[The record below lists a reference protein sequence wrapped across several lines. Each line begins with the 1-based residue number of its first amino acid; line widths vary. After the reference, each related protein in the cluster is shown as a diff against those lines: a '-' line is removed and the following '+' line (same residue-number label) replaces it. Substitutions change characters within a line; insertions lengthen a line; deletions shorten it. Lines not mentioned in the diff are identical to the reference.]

1 MRLILTAL
9 LTLLLAACAT
19 QGTQTSGNAAGANA
33 TANSQFEVD
42 PSLRKAT
49 ADQTIDLDH
58 NSVDALAK
66 GQGDLWGRIRNGF
79 QLTDLDGDLVQT
91 QLNWYTSRPDY
102 VQRMTERSQ
111 KYLYHIVESLEQRH
125 MPTEL
130 ALLPFIESA
139 YNPQA
144 LSVAK
149 AAGMWQFVPTT
160 GRDYNLKQNLFQDQ
174 RRDVLASTNAAL
186 DYLSRLHDMFGDWY
200 LALAA
205 YNWGEGNVQRAI
217 ARNQAAGLPTDY
229 MSLKLPAETRNYVPK
244 LQAVKDIIANPQMYG
259 LTLPKVPN
267 RPYFVSVKTSHD
279 IDVDVAAQLAE
290 LPLDEFKA
298 LNPSFR
304 KPLIVGSSESPI
316 LLPFDNA
323 QTFERNL
330 RAHDGPLSSWTTYTV
345 TTRETPAALAQRIG
359 VDADTLVSI
368 NKIPAGMRL
377 KSGSTLLV
385 PKTGDNVDDISAD
398 VVENAVLSIEP
409 DLPDTR
415 KVLVRVRKRETIAQL
430 ALRYNVSIGQIQ
442 SWNKTRRTSFTPG
455 QTVFLHLPVDKAVP
469 VEPAAPRLLQAVA
482 EPRATGG
489 RVERLG
495 TVHVDAPTGSGGI
508 IKVSDQIDNRAP
520 VRGGG
525 KKGATQSASQGA
537 TQRTTRGG
545 KAVGIARNTA
555 PAAAYTPSA
564 RSTTVAAH
572 SVERASSKTASKAA
586 LPRTVAVQ
594 APSEAAAKHLAAKA
608 GAKAAAPAVARV
620 ATPAK
625 GGKNPVKAATDA
637 HGKPVA
643 SAEKSRKKQDS

>member
-42 PSLRKAT
+42 PALRKAT

-91 QLNWYTSRPDY
+91 QLTWYTSRPDY

-229 MSLKLPAETRNYVPK
+229 MSLKLPTETRNYVPK
-244 LQAVKDIIANPQMYG
+244 LQAVKDIIANPQAYG
-259 LTLPKVPN
+259 LTLPEVPN

-304 KPLIVGSSESPI
+304 KPLIVGSSDSPI

-323 QTFERNL
+323 QIFERNL

-368 NKIPAGMRL
+368 NKIPTGMRL

-385 PKTGDNVDDISAD
+385 PKTADNVDDISAD

-469 VEPAAPRLLQAVA
+469 VEPAAPIAPRLLQAAV
-482 EPRATGG
+482 EPRASGG

-495 TVHVDAPTGSGGI
+495 TVRSDAPTGSGGI
-508 IKVSDQIDNRAP
+508 IKVSDQIDSKAP
-520 VRGGG
+520 VRGG
-525 KKGATQSASQGA
+525 KKGSTQAA
-537 TQRTTRGG
+537 ARGG
-545 KAVGIARNTA
+545 KAVSVARDTT
-555 PAAAYTPSA
+555 PAATSA
-564 RSTTVAAH
+564 RGRTSVASPVAR
-572 SVERASSKTASKAA
+572 VSSKVASKA
-586 LPRTVAVQ
+586 PVTKTVAVH
-594 APSEAAAKHLAAKA
+594 APPEAVTKHSAAKA
-608 GAKAAAPAVARV
+608 GAKATAPVVAH
-620 ATPAK
+620 AETPAK
-625 GGKNPVKAATDA
+625 GGKGPLKAAVDA
-637 HGKPVA
+637 HGKPIA
-643 SAEKSRKKQDS
+643 NAEKTRKKQDS

>member
-1 MRLILTAL
+1 
-9 LTLLLAACAT
+9 
-19 QGTQTSGNAAGANA
+19 
-33 TANSQFEVD
+33 
-42 PSLRKAT
+42 
-49 ADQTIDLDH
+49 
-58 NSVDALAK
+58 
-66 GQGDLWGRIRNGF
+66 
-79 QLTDLDGDLVQT
+79 
-91 QLNWYTSRPDY
+91 
-102 VQRMTERSQ
+102 
-111 KYLYHIVESLEQRH
+111 
-125 MPTEL
+125 
-130 ALLPFIESA
+130 
-139 YNPQA
+139 
-144 LSVAK
+144 
-149 AAGMWQFVPTT
+149 
-160 GRDYNLKQNLFQDQ
+160 
-174 RRDVLASTNAAL
+174 VLASTNAAL

-244 LQAVKDIIANPQMYG
+244 LQAVKDIIANPQTYG
-259 LTLPKVPN
+259 LTLPEVPN

-304 KPLIVGSSESPI
+304 KPLIVGSSDSPI

-323 QTFERNL
+323 QIFERNL

-368 NKIPAGMRL
+368 NKIPTGMRL

-385 PKTGDNVDDISAD
+385 PKTADNVDDISAD

-469 VEPAAPRLLQAVA
+469 VEPAAPIAPRLLQAAV
-482 EPRATGG
+482 EPRASGG

-495 TVHVDAPTGSGGI
+495 TVRSDAPTGSGGI
-508 IKVSDQIDNRAP
+508 IKVSDQIDSKAP
-520 VRGGG
+520 VRGG
-525 KKGATQSASQGA
+525 KKGSTQAA
-537 TQRTTRGG
+537 ARGG
-545 KAVGIARNTA
+545 KAVSVARDTT
-555 PAAAYTPSA
+555 PAATSA
-564 RSTTVAAH
+564 RGRTSVASPVAR
-572 SVERASSKTASKAA
+572 VSSKVASKA
-586 LPRTVAVQ
+586 PVTKTVAVH
-594 APSEAAAKHLAAKA
+594 APPEAVTKHSAAKA
-608 GAKAAAPAVARV
+608 GAKATAPVVAH
-620 ATPAK
+620 AETPAK
-625 GGKNPVKAATDA
+625 GGKGPLKAAVDA
-637 HGKPVA
+637 HGKPIA
-643 SAEKSRKKQDS
+643 NAEKTRKKQDS